1 MRGGIS
7 FVVLLLLLS
16 SVACSSDKNREGGQQ
31 TAPAPASAPSSA
43 ISGSDLS
50 SAKAGGDLSLKIT
63 PESGTRGSIFSV
75 ISQGF
80 GISDAKTEW
89 SVNGKPVPA
98 SSPNQFK
105 AENLRRDD
113 TVQVTA
119 TINGKEIRSAPITIR
134 NSAPEITDA
143 KIVVESGSALSVE
156 AAARDA
162 DGDDVTLQYEW
173 TVNRSHAGSERRL
186 MGTFK
191 RGDYVTVNITPYDG
205 GDYGRP
211 VVLQRIF
218 GNLSPVVRDDKR
230 VTFDGSIYTYQISAI
245 DPDGDTLTYSLKS
258 GPPGMTVDAS
268 TGLVRWVVPKD
279 FVGKTPARVVVSD
292 GHGGETICN
301 FNAIIH
307 IEK

>member
-1 MRGGIS
+1 MS
-7 FVVLLLLLS
+7 FIALLLLLC
-16 SVACSSDKNREGGQQ
+16 SVSCSSDKNREGGQQ
-31 TAPAPASAPSSA
+31 AAPGLGSEPSSA
-43 ISGSDLS
+43 LSGSDLS
-50 SAKAGGDLSLKIT
+50 SAPAGGDFSLKIT
-63 PESGTRGSIFSV
+63 PESGTRSSTFSV
-75 ISQGF
+75 VAQGF
-80 GISDAKTEW
+80 GVGDAIIEW

-98 SSPNQFK
+98 ASPNQFNAK
-105 AENLRRDD
+105 DLRKGY
-113 TVQVTA
+113 TLQVKA

-173 TVNRSHAGSERRL
+173 IVNRTQAGSERRL
-186 MGTFK
+186 MRTFK

-205 GDYGRP
+205 EDYGRP

-218 GNLSPVVRDDKR
+218 GNLSPVVRDDKK
-230 VTFDGSIYTYQISAI
+230 VTFDGKVYTYQISAV
-245 DPDGDTLTYSLKS
+245 DPDGDTLTYSLRS

-279 FVGKTPARVVVSD
+279 FVGKAPATVVVSD
-292 GHGGETICN
+292 GHGGETRYN
-301 FNAIIH
+301 FNAIIR
-307 IEK
+307 IEE